1 MTTPVLDLATVR
13 ADFPILQQTV
23 HGRPLIYLDSAATS
37 QKPRSVVEA
46 VDRFY
51 RCQNANVHRGV
62 YALSEEA
69 TELYEGARARIAAFV
84 GATPQEVVFTRNA
97 TEAINLVAYTWGRA
111 NVGPGD
117 TILLTTMEH
126 HSNLVPWQWLARE
139 RGARL
144 RFLPFDR
151 QGRLVLDNLDRILAE
166 GVKLFAFTHV
176 SNALGTINPAHD
188 LIRRAHAAGATVLV
202 DGCQSVPHRPVNVR
216 DLDCDFLVF
225 SGHKLCGPTG
235 IGALVGKREIL
246 EEMEPFLFGGDMIR
260 RVTLEGATWND
271 LPWKFEA
278 GTPAIAEAIGL
289 AAAVEYLCGIGMDA
303 IAAHEAE
310 LVAYALDRL
319 AEVPGCIVYGPP
331 APEHGAAI
339 SFNVADIHPH
349 DLAYL
354 LDQDGICV
362 RAGHHCCHPAMEA
375 LGVPGTTRASFYLYN
390 STEEIDALVAALLRA
405 RKVFKL

>member
-1 MTTPVLDLATVR
+1 
-13 ADFPILQQTV
+13 
-23 HGRPLIYLDSAATS
+23 
-37 QKPRSVVEA
+37 
-46 VDRFY
+46 
-51 RCQNANVHRGV
+51 
-62 YALSEEA
+62 
-69 TELYEGARARIAAFV
+69 
-84 GATPQEVVFTRNA
+84 
-97 TEAINLVAYTWGRA
+97 
-111 NVGPGD
+111 
-117 TILLTTMEH
+117 MEH

-151 QGRLVLDNLDRILAE
+151 QGRLVLDDLDRILAE
-166 GVKLFAFTHV
+166 GVRLFAFTHV
-176 SNALGTINPAHD
+176 SNALGTINPAHH

-289 AAAVEYLCGIGMDA
+289 AAAVDYLCAIGMDA

-310 LVAYALDRL
+310 LVAYALAQL
-319 AEVPGCIVYGPP
+319 AEVPGCVVYGPP

-390 STEEIDALVAALLRA
+390 SIEEIDALVAALLRA